1 MKKMTKLFKL
11 LLILYVCSIS
21 AKEKV
26 IYKYKT
32 YESFDLGNLE
42 IKGEVIAPGDL
53 SAGDRAPKQ
62 FSEKLFE
69 RKNFKDFYLKE
80 IRQLR

>member
-1 MKKMTKLFKL
+1 MKKMTFVTILIS
-11 LLILYVCSIS
+11 ILYVCSIS

-62 FSEKLFE
+62 FSENLFE